1 MKEIKRRELE
11 EMPFD
16 KVFETENGNEFCHAT
31 GYEVLIQCGACEPD
45 WWNEY
50 EDSQGDLH
58 YGR

>member
-31 GYEVLIQCGACEPD
+31 GYEVLIQCGTCEPD

-50 EDSQGDLH
+50 EDSEGNLH

>member
-1 MKEIKRRELE
+1 MSKELIRELK

-16 KVFETENGNEFCHAT
+16 KVFETENGREFCHAT
-31 GYEVLIQCGACEPD
+31 GLEICFGNPNKPSD

-50 EDSQGDLH
+50 EDSEGNFH

>member
-1 MKEIKRRELE
+1 MKNEMRRELD

-16 KVFETENGNEFCHAT
+16 KVFSTENGEEFCHST
-31 GYEVLIQCGACEPD
+31 GYEVCNGNPDEPAD

-50 EDSQGDLH
+50 EDSEGDLH